1 MQPHEIEEA
10 FASAETETDPKVI
23 RLVRAGF
30 LALCLMPSCGVL
42 IKAAH
47 ATNPQTQVTTDASG
61 SGRVAANN

>member
-23 RLVRAGF
+23 RLIRAGF

-42 IKAAH
+42 MKAAH
-47 ATNPQTQVTTDASG
+47 ANPETTQVHHAQE